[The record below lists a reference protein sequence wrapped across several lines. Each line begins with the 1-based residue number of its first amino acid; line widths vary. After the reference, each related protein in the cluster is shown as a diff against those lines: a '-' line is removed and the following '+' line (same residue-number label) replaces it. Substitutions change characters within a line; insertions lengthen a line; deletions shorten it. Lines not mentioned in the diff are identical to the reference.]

1 MKYKLSIITTNI
13 YDYFAFLWLF
23 CIVCIHCWMTF
34 QNSFIAFWMRFDA
47 LCKSRGAIAARS
59 DSANGIWCWWWLGV
73 GASVTGSLL
82 LLTALTA
89 GAGVAVN
96 LEQSKAITSNKVVD
110 KQQYFIDIS
119 WHLTLN
125 IKDIFKRHLTL
136 EIV

>member
-34 QNSFIAFWMRFDA
+34 QNSFIAFWMRFDS

-82 LLTALTA
+82 LLTALA

-96 LEQSKAITSNKVVD
+96 LEQSKAIVSNKVVD
-110 KQQYFIDIS
+110 EQQYFIDIS